1 MSSREVYA
9 KFTYT
14 EENRVGYDELA
25 KAVVLQA
32 LNDYRIASLRLHD
45 DKYNTSDYSKA
56 KCLIYIREVP
66 RFLTS
71 QRFSMFSDTDGNML
85 LDYMNKYIKE
95 ECEV

>member
-1 MSSREVYA
+1 MSFREVYE

-14 EENRVGYDELA
+14 DENRVGYDELA

-32 LNDYRIASLRLHD
+32 LNDYRIASLRLYD

-56 KCLIYIREVP
+56 KCLMYIQEVP

-71 QRFSMFSDTDGNML
+71 QQFTMFSDTDGNML
-85 LDYMNKYIKE
+85 LDYMNKFIKE